1 MAPLD
6 TIDNLE
12 KMPMPVV
19 LDIKTVSG
27 KTTRIKLPVEI
38 WERNTSWTFK
48 APVTEAVES
57 VVLDPE
63 KAFPDINPANNTGK
77 PAEKKGY

>member
-1 MAPLD
+1 MG
-6 TIDNLE
+6 LE
-12 KMPMPVV
+12 LLLRFVPRNFAAKILVV
-19 LDIKTVSG
+19 RGGHIGRV
-27 KTTRIKLPVEI
+27 KLPVEI

-57 VVLDPE
+57 VTLDPD
-63 KAFPDINPANNTGK
+63 KAFPDINPLNNIGK